1 MREMEQGVKTATLKE
16 ERLKCT
22 DSESDEGIFW
32 NDAWQEQG
40 HVLKIEYG
48 HYRKA
53 CCLILKKVDTFRNTK
68 SLHYGFKKK

>member
-22 DSESDEGIFW
+22 DSESDEGILW

-40 HVLKIEYG
+40 QVLKIEYG
-48 HYRKA
+48 H
-53 CCLILKKVDTFRNTK
+53 CLILKKVDTFRNTK

>member
-1 MREMEQGVKTATLKE
+1 MEQGVKTATLKE

-22 DSESDEGIFW
+22 DSESDEGILW

-40 HVLKIEYG
+40 QVLKIEYG

-53 CCLILKKVDTFRNTK
+53 C
-68 SLHYGFKKK
+68 